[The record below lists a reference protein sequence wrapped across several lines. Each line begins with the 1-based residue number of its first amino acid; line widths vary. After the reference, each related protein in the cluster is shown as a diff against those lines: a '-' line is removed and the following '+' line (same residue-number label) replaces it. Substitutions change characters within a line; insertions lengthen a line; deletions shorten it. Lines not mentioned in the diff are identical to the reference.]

1 MWLLKGLAWL
11 IFILAVI
18 GLFAVPGAWI
28 LMLLLGVFA
37 DLTGYQQFAIGFW
50 PCYILVV
57 IISLF
62 IGGSS
67 ND

>member
-1 MWLLKGLAWL
+1 MWVFKGLAWL
-11 IFILAVI
+11 ILITAI
-18 GLFAVPGAWI
+18 ISLFAIPGAWI

-50 PCYILVV
+50 PCYIVVV
-57 IISLF
+57 IFSLF
-62 IGGSS
+62 LGGSS